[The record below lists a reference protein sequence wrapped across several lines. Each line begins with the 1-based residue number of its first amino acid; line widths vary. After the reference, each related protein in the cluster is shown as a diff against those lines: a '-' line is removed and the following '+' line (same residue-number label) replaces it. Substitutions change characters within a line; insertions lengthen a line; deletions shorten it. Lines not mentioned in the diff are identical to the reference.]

1 MTQASRAVKNE
12 RIALVAG
19 LRTPFAKQ
27 ATAYRGCSAL
37 SLGSALVNE
46 LIRRSDL
53 DPALVDLLV
62 FGQVIQMPAAPN
74 IAREIVLLSPLP
86 PTTDAYSV
94 SRACATSFQAVA
106 NVAQAIWLGQSQ
118 AGIAGGA
125 DSCSLLPIGL
135 SDPLSVALLDLQ
147 KARSWRQRWQ
157 AVKTLRPR
165 HFKPVPPPVAEYA
178 TGLSMGQSAEQMA
191 QRYGIGREA
200 QDEYALASH
209 QKAAA
214 AWAAG
219 WLDDEVA
226 PCHLLADGPPL
237 TQDNLIRP
245 EARLA
250 DYQALKPAFVRPGG
264 TITAG
269 NSSAL
274 TDGAAAVLLMKES
287 LARAQ
292 GLTPLGYLRSLAFAA
307 KTVQEDL
314 LLAPA
319 MAIPKALALAG
330 CRWEELTLVDMHEAF
345 AAQVLCTLQC
355 LSDER
360 YATQTL
366 GLAEPVPPVA
376 AERFNVLGG
385 SLAYGHPFAATG
397 ARMITQTLRELQ
409 RRGGGLALTSACAA
423 GGLGVAMV
431 WEGA

>member
-1 MTQASRAVKNE
+1 MKQTLTAQNE
-12 RIALVAG
+12 RIAVVAG

-37 SLGSALVNE
+37 ALGSALVNE

-74 IAREIVLLSPLP
+74 IAREIALLSPLP
-86 PTTDAYSV
+86 PTADAYSV

-106 NVAQAIWLGQSQ
+106 NVAQAIWLGQCQ

-157 AVKTLRPR
+157 AVKRLRPA

-191 QRYGIGREA
+191 QRYGISRAA
-200 QDEYALASH
+200 QDDYALASH

-214 AWAAG
+214 AWASGA
-219 WLDDEVA
+219 LADEVA
-226 PCHLLADGPPL
+226 PCHLLGEGPPL
-237 TQDNLIRP
+237 TQDNLIR
-245 EARLA
+245 ADASLA
-250 DYQALKPAFVRPGG
+250 DYARLKPAFARLGG
-264 TITAG
+264 TITPG
-269 NSSAL
+269 NASAL
-274 TDGAAAVLLMKES
+274 TDGAAALLLMTER
-287 LARAQ
+287 LARQQ
-292 GLTPLGYLRSLAFAA
+292 GLAPLGYLRSMAFAA
-307 KTVQEDL
+307 KPVQQDL

-319 MAIPKALALAG
+319 MAIPQALSLAG
-330 CRWEELTLVDMHEAF
+330 CRWEELTLIDMHEAF

-355 LSDER
+355 LADEA

-366 GLAEPVPPVA
+366 GLAAPLPPVDPA
-376 AERFNVLGG
+376 RFNVLGG
-385 SLAYGHPFAATG
+385 SIAYGHPFAATG

>member
-1 MTQASRAVKNE
+1 MRGTSQTVHRQ
-12 RIALVAG
+12 RIAVVAG

-37 SLGSALVNE
+37 ALGSALVNE

-53 DPALVDLLV
+53 DPALLDLLV

-74 IAREIVLLSPLP
+74 IAREIVLLSPLAP
-86 PTTDAYSV
+86 STDAYSV

-106 NVAQAIWLGQSQ
+106 NLAQGIWLGQCQ

-125 DSCSLLPIGL
+125 DSSSLLPIGL
-135 SDPLSVALLDLQ
+135 TDPLAVALLDLR
-147 KARSWRQRWQ
+147 KARTWQQRWQ
-157 AVKTLRPR
+157 AVKPLRLG
-165 HFKPVPPPVAEYA
+165 HFRPVPPPVAEYA
-178 TGLSMGQSAEQMA
+178 TGLSMGHSAELMA
-191 QRYGIGREA
+191 QRHGIRREA
-200 QDEYALASH
+200 QDAFALASH

-219 WLDDEVA
+219 WLDEEVA
-226 PCHLLADGPPL
+226 PCHLLGEGPPL
-237 TQDNLIRP
+237 LQDNLIRA
-245 EARLA
+245 EASLA
-250 DYQALKPAFVRPGG
+250 DYQALPPAFVRPGG
-264 TITAG
+264 SITAG
-269 NSSAL
+269 NASAL

-292 GLTPLGYLRSLAFAA
+292 GLRPLGYLRSMAFAA
-307 KTVQEDL
+307 KSVQEDL

-319 MAIPKALALAG
+319 KAIPQALALAG

-355 LSDER
+355 LSDEE
-360 YATQTL
+360 YATGQL
-366 GLAEPVPPVA
+366 GLAAPLPPLA
-376 AERFNVLGG
+376 AERLNVLGG
-385 SLAYGHPFAATG
+385 SIAYGHPFAATG
-397 ARMITQTLRELQ
+397 ARMITQTLRELR
-409 RRGGGLALTSACAA
+409 RRGGGLALTCACAA

>member
-1 MTQASRAVKNE
+1 MTPSLTAGVGE
-12 RIALVAG
+12 RIAVVAG
-19 LRTPFAKQ
+19 LRTPFARQ

-37 SLGSALVNE
+37 ALGSALVNE
-46 LIRRSDL
+46 LVRRADL

-62 FGQVIQMPAAPN
+62 FGQVIQMPLAPN
-74 IAREIVLLSPLP
+74 IAREIALLSPLP
-86 PTTDAYSV
+86 ASTDAYSV

-106 NVAQAIWLGQSQ
+106 NVAQALWLGQCQ

-125 DSCSLLPIGL
+125 DSSSLLPIGL

-147 KARSWRQRWQ
+147 KARGWRQRWR
-157 AVKTLRPR
+157 AVKALRPA

-178 TGLSMGQSAEQMA
+178 TGLSMGQSAELMA
-191 QRYGIGREA
+191 QRYGISRAA

-214 AWAAG
+214 AWDSG
-219 WLDDEVA
+219 RLDDEVA
-226 PCHLLADGPPL
+226 PCYLLGDGPPL
-237 TQDNLIRP
+237 TRDNLIRA
-245 EARLA
+245 EASLA
-250 DYQALKPAFVRPGG
+250 DYGRLKPAFTRWGG

-269 NSSAL
+269 NASAM
-274 TDGAAAVLLMKES
+274 TDGAAAVLMMKES
-287 LARAQ
+287 LARQ
-292 GLTPLGYLRSLAFAA
+292 LGLTPLGYLRSLAFAA
-307 KTVQEDL
+307 KTVQQDL

-330 CRWEELTLVDMHEAF
+330 CRWEALTLIDMHEAF

-355 LSDER
+355 LSDDE
-360 YATQTL
+360 YATRTL
-366 GLAEPVPPVA
+366 GLSSPLPPVDP
-376 AERFNVLGG
+376 ERFNVLGG
-385 SLAYGHPFAATG
+385 SIAYGHPFAATG

-409 RRGGGLALTSACAA
+409 RRGGGLALTTACAA